1 MNKNPFSIYDF
12 LGYLFPGL
20 VALMAVTYVAFS
32 LEQSV
37 NKLFSITNFKDVFTI
52 EVSISEW
59 QSTVVIIIL
68 SYIAGHIVAYLSS
81 VVVEKFSNR
90 LFKYPSLHLIHAT
103 DDALAL
109 PKPFFARSMD
119 DLSRLL
125 HRYFRLRD
133 NWGMKNWG
141 SFLWRVVIG
150 FVLLPISVP
159 MIVGIIFSINRFIAR
174 PLDEYVRNSIVDKL
188 NRLAERLKIT
198 LPDVN
203 SEDDFHRIVMH
214 YVYLNIPNCQ
224 RKVDNYVA
232 MYGFLRAMTLIACLL
247 FDYLFFDY
255 LFFIGN
261 AIFVESQTL
270 VFDSATFLKFI
281 FLIVVCNLLFLGF
294 VKYYRR
300 FTLENFMALL
310 TEKE

>member
-1 MNKNPFSIYDF
+1 
-12 LGYLFPGL
+12 
-20 VALMAVTYVAFS
+20 
-32 LEQSV
+32 
-37 NKLFSITNFKDVFTI
+37 
-52 EVSISEW
+52 
-59 QSTVVIIIL
+59 
-68 SYIAGHIVAYLSS
+68 
-81 VVVEKFSNR
+81 
-90 LFKYPSLHLIHAT
+90 
-103 DDALAL
+103 
-109 PKPFFARSMD
+109 
-119 DLSRLL
+119 
-125 HRYFRLRD
+125 
-133 NWGMKNWG
+133 MKNWG

-281 FLIVVCNLLFLGF
+281 FLIIVCNLLFLGF